1 MTSETWA
8 VREACIS
15 GRNKMMMMMMMM
27 KGIQSLNHVLI
38 AGKFGTQNAGKL
50 HSETQ
55 P

>member
-27 KGIQSLNHVLI
+27 IQSLNHVLI

>member
-15 GRNKMMMMMMMM
+15 GRNKMMMMMMM
-27 KGIQSLNHVLI
+27 IQSLNHVLI